1 MPLETPILFLIFNR
15 PETTQIVFEEIR
27 KQQPKFLFVAADGP
41 RKAVIEDDVKC
52 KLARDIV
59 LNGIDWDCELK
70 TLFRTENLGCG
81 LAPVQAINWFFENV
95 EQGIVLEDDC
105 LPHPSFFQFCS
116 ELLDKYKNN
125 ENVFGISGNNFQNG
139 IQRGKDSY
147 YFSHY
152 SHIWGWASWRR
163 AWKHYEFNIT
173 KLESF
178 KKSNLI
184 RKIDNRIIFRNYW
197 MPKFDA
203 VVMKDYFHIWDYQ
216 WLFAVWNNKAAIV
229 IPNVNLVSNIGFG
242 LDATHT
248 NEVNSPF
255 ANMEVAAIEVLTH
268 PSKIEI
274 NREADKFT
282 SRTVFT
288 IQDINNFDL
297 CISKINLLNVR
308 TLKKV
313 IDKTFTLFKK

>member
-1 MPLETPILFLIFNR
+1 MSLETPILFLIFNR

-27 KQQPKFLFVAADGP
+27 KQKPKYLFVAADGP
-41 RKAVIEDDVKC
+41 RKAVIEDDAKC
-52 KLARDIV
+52 KLTRDIV

-95 EQGIVLEDDC
+95 EQGIILEDDC

-125 ENVFGISGNNFQNG
+125 ENVFGVSGNNFQNG

-163 AWKHYEFNIT
+163 AWKHYEFKIS

-184 RKIDNRIIFRNYW
+184 RKIDNRIVFRDYW

-216 WLFAVWNNKAAIV
+216 WLFAVWNNKGAII

-242 LDATHT
+242 VDATHT

-255 ANMEVAAIEVLTH
+255 ANMDVAAITTITH
-268 PSKIEI
+268 PTIIKIDSK
-274 NREADKFT
+274 ADKYT
-282 SRTVFT
+282 SLTVFN

-297 CISKINLLNVR
+297 CVSKINLLNVQ